1 MMTPANFKS
10 MAFVYSLI
18 MNRLISLQITDSVY
32 RLTMLFTVL
41 SYAANGEAV
50 DSETDDRG
58 TPLLMTE
65 YAPIQKKT

>member
-1 MMTPANFKS
+1 
-10 MAFVYSLI
+10 

-41 SYAANGEAV
+41 SYAGNGEAV

-58 TPLLMTE
+58 TPLLIMTE
-65 YAPIQKKT
+65 YAPIQKKHEGAKYFFQTLAYPTRL